1 MGRRAKG
8 PQVRWRGTH
17 WQVYFTI
24 GGERHYE
31 TTGITSERARSAAER
46 RGREIYQEA
55 LAWGARRKRRAVSGY
70 RKGDLKTLLG
80 EWLEEHTGRPV
91 TITSYTSYSGFWLG
105 EFRTLENLTSVR
117 IGHYVRRRLKQ
128 VLAQTLRRELSA
140 LRSFLRW
147 LVAAEYLGEAPEVPL
162 LKRGEAGTR
171 SKVRHRCAAPEI
183 SPEEIDAILDR
194 LPERS
199 TRDGLIVRA
208 RFVVEYETALRPAT
222 IEKLRVP
229 DNYTRG
235 ATQLVLTE
243 DDDKSRYG
251 RAVPLT
257 DRAREALESVVLGE
271 GVIFGEHRGIERY
284 LRDAAKG
291 ILDEGRREVL
301 CPQHLRS
308 AAITHALERSQN
320 LAGVQ
325 YLAGHRKSS
334 TTERYCR
341 PSFRAGLEVVD
352 TLNRRRR

>member
-31 TTGITSERARSAAER
+31 TTGITSERDRRAAER

-70 RKGDLKTLLG
+70 RQGDLKTLLG
-80 EWLEEHTGRPV
+80 EWLEEHTGRPA
-91 TITSYTSYSGFWLG
+91 TIETYAAYAGFWLG
-105 EFRTLENLTSVR
+105 EFRTVQNLTSVR
-117 IGHYVRRRLKQ
+117 IGHYVRRRLRR
-128 VLAQTLRRELSA
+128 VLAQSLRQELSV

-147 LVAAEYLGEAPEVPL
+147 MVATEYLTEAPAVPAL
-162 LKRGEAGTR
+162 RKGEAGTR
-171 SKVRHRCAAPEI
+171 SKVRRRCAAPEI

-199 TRDGLIVRA
+199 VRDGLIVRA
-208 RFVVEYETALRPAT
+208 RFVVQYETALRPAT
-222 IEKLRVP
+222 IARLRAP
-229 DNYTRG
+229 DNYSKGT
-235 ATQLVLTE
+235 TQLVLTE
-243 DDDKSRYG
+243 DDDKLRYG

-257 DRAREALESVVLGE
+257 DLAREALESVVPVDGL
-271 GVIFGEHRGIERY
+271 IFGEHRGVERY

-291 ILDEGRREVL
+291 ILDERRRNVL

-325 YLAGHRKSS
+325 YLAGHKRSS
-334 TTERYCR
+334 TTGRYCR
-341 PSFRAGLEVVD
+341 PSFRAGIEVVD